1 MTTTPYKDELTK
13 AMTFLGEQDNIKFI
27 GQQIVFTGN
36 PMSSTLVNVS
46 KSKMIETPVFE
57 EVQMGMS
64 LGMAATG
71 MAVVTFYPRW
81 DFLISATNQ
90 LINHVDKFEM
100 MTGKKPTIL
109 IRVGRGADRPL
120 DPGCQHKGNYFKEFA
135 SMCKNITFH
144 EFTSPDHIYESY
156 ASAYKSGG
164 VHLFLE
170 YPELYI

>member
-1 MTTTPYKDELTK
+1 MTTTPYKDELTR
-13 AMTFLGEQDNIKFI
+13 AMTFLGEQENIKFI

-36 PMSSTLVNVS
+36 PMSSTLINVS

-71 MAVVTFYPRW
+71 MTVVTFYPRW
-81 DFLISATNQ
+81 DFLISASNQ
-90 LINHVDKFEM
+90 LINHVDKFEI

-120 DPGCQHKGNYFKEFA
+120 DPGCQHKGNYFKEFS

-144 EFTSPDHIYESY
+144 EFTNHDDIYESY
-156 ASAYKSGG
+156 ASAYRSGG